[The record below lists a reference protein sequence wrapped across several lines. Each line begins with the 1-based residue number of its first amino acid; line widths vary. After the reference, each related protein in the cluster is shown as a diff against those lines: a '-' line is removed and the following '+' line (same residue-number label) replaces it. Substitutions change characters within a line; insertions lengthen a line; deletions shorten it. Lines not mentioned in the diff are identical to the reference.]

1 MVALGIWMF
10 VSERYGAG
18 ILCIGSAAL
27 AFYGL
32 RMSADLDPLWIE
44 IEENAVAIQLR
55 SRRDRLTLTNASARR
70 LSDDEV
76 LHLEGLTSTA
86 GLVFASASFES
97 HRLGACNLFAT
108 NLDNAVLLEA
118 DNPEAGDG
126 DEDRLRWIVTP
137 DEPDSFVMALQ
148 NTFASMRDPTASS

>member
-1 MVALGIWMF
+1 MVAVGIWMF
-10 VSERYGAG
+10 AIGRYGAG

-44 IEENAVAIQLR
+44 LEDNALAIQLR
-55 SRRDRLTLTNASARR
+55 SRRDRLELTRASVRR
-70 LSDDEV
+70 LTDDEV

-86 GLVFASASFES
+86 GLILASASFES

-108 NLDNAVLLEA
+108 NLTNAVLVEA
-118 DNPEAGDG
+118 DDPEAEDG
-126 DEDRLRWIVTP
+126 DDERLRWIVTP
-137 DEPDSFVMALQ
+137 DEPENLVAALQ
-148 NTFASMRDPTASS
+148 ERSASISDPEPS